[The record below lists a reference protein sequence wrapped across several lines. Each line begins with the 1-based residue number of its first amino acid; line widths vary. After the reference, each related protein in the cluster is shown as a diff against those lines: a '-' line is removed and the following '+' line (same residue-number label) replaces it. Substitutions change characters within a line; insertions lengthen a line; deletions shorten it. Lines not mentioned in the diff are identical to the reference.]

1 MEIHECKM
9 FLVLGVLCINLIY
22 KIEIFFWLILN
33 VHVCYFKEK
42 IQSSRKINAI
52 IIKKNLAF
60 YPTKIFFLTV
70 YINSQIKG
78 ILAVYMYDSF
88 FLSFLS
94 SFLFFF
100 SLSQIAYIIYNKQY
114 ISYLD
119 QDHVP
124 LVLVGLRDK
133 LKVE

>member
-52 IIKKNLAF
+52 IIKKKSSILSN
-60 YPTKIFFLTV
+60 KNIF
-70 YINSQIKG
+70 SQF
-78 ILAVYMYDSF
+78 IL
-88 FLSFLS
+88 
-94 SFLFFF
+94 
-100 SLSQIAYIIYNKQY
+100 IHK
-114 ISYLD
+114 
-119 QDHVP
+119 
-124 LVLVGLRDK
+124 
-133 LKVE
+133 

>member
-60 YPTKIFFLTV
+60 YPTKIFFL
-70 YINSQIKG
+70 
-78 ILAVYMYDSF
+78 
-88 FLSFLS
+88 
-94 SFLFFF
+94 
-100 SLSQIAYIIYNKQY
+100 SLY
-114 ISYLD
+114 
-119 QDHVP
+119 
-124 LVLVGLRDK
+124 
-133 LKVE
+133 

>member
-1 MEIHECKM
+1 MEIKECKM

-22 KIEIFFWLILN
+22 KIEYFFGLILN
-33 VHVCYFKEK
+33 VHVCYLKEK

-100 SLSQIAYIIYNKQY
+100 LSLKLHILYTISNISAIYFR
-114 ISYLD
+114 IMCLWFW
-119 QDHVP
+119 
-124 LVLVGLRDK
+124 
-133 LKVE
+133 

>member
-1 MEIHECKM
+1 M
-9 FLVLGVLCINLIY
+9 
-22 KIEIFFWLILN
+22 N
-33 VHVCYFKEK
+33 VHVCYLKEK
-42 IQSSRKINAI
+42 IQSVRKINAI

-88 FLSFLS
+88 SLSFLPS
-94 SFLFFF
+94 SFF
-100 SLSQIAYIIYNKQY
+100 SLSLKLHIIYNKQY